1 MSNNPEQ
8 AKERLDHE
16 QYKKTN
22 EFIKK
27 LRKRPVK
34 QNIDVAKHEYQI
46 VFNQLQRK
54 QKLVPQYQI
63 DKEIDELQRSRGS
76 DEEEEVPM
84 KKTIFQLE
92 DERIKKKE

>member
-1 MSNNPEQ
+1 
-8 AKERLDHE
+8 
-16 QYKKTN
+16 
-22 EFIKK
+22 
-27 LRKRPVK
+27 VK

-92 DERIKKKE
+92 DERLKKKE